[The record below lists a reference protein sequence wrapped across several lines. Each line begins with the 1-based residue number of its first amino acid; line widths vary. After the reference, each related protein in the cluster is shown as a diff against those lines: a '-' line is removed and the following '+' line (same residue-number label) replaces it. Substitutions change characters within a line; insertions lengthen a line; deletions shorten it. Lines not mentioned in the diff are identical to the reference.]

1 MKTQSGVWRI
11 TSDAG
16 VELGEYPG
24 KSVADA
30 LDALA
35 RDAGYASQET
45 AMGARGPF
53 RGHVVYVRPLEAA
66 S

>member
-1 MKTQSGVWRI
+1 MKAKSGMWRI
-11 TSDAG
+11 TSEQG
-16 VELGEYPG
+16 VEFGEYPG

-45 AMGARGPF
+45 CMQAVGPF
-53 RGHVVYVRPLEAA
+53 KGHVVYVRPIEVA

>member
-1 MKTQSGVWRI
+1 MKTKSGVWRI

-30 LDALA
+30 LDAMA
-35 RDAGYASQET
+35 RNAGYSSQET
-45 AMGARGPF
+45 AMSAVGPF
-53 RGHVVYVRPLEAA
+53 RGHVVYVRPLEVA